1 MKIVGENFLIS
12 LDKQGCVRYNL
23 SHHYFTERKWKEKE
37 MTQWHNGGT
46 DALCEAL
53 LTLKTKKECYAFL
66 EDICT
71 IKEILDISQ
80 RLEVARMLKEKRSYT
95 AITKETGASAA
106 TISRVSRCLEY
117 GSGGYKTVIYRLNEE
132 KNNG

>member
-1 MKIVGENFLIS
+1 
-12 LDKQGCVRYNL
+12 
-23 SHHYFTERKWKEKE
+23 
-37 MTQWHNGGT
+37 MTHWHNEGT

-53 LTLKTKKECYAFL
+53 LLLKTKEECYDFL
-66 EDICT
+66 EDVCT

-80 RLEVARMLKEKRSYT
+80 RLEVAKMLKEKRSYT

-117 GSGGYKTVIYRLNEE
+117 GSGGYRTVIERMNEE